1 MKKSLFLSMLIALF
15 SPIALGADKV
25 TTVPVHF
32 AKGASNAQL
41 KGTFGGYDS
50 IEYTLS
56 AKAGQRMTVKISG
69 SSNANFNVFA
79 PGSKPGKAEALGSGS
94 VGTDWSG
101 ALPASGEYRVQ
112 VFQMRASARRGEK
125 VPHTISIAIE

>member
-32 AKGASNAQL
+32 AKGASNARL
-41 KGTFGGYDS
+41 KGTFAGYDS
-50 IEYTLS
+50 IEYTLV

-69 SSNANFNVFA
+69 SNNANFNVFA
-79 PGSKPGKAEALGSGS
+79 PGSKPGEAEALGRGS

-101 ALPASGEYRVQ
+101 TLPASGEYRVQ

-125 VPHTISIAIE
+125 VPHTISIGIE